1 MLFTVLGSSGFIG
14 KNLISHLKDKG
25 MEVHTPDIRRED
37 ITKRNLGHVIYAI
50 GDFDY
55 KKNILNFIESHVGH
69 LNQLVNNSNFESLLY
84 CSSTRV
90 YSGLKTTREDTSLNL
105 DPTNINNLY
114 PISKVMGES
123 ICLAFDNPKIRIA
136 RLSNVSGFNH
146 TSNLFLPSIIR
157 DAVDKKNINLSIK
170 LESEKDYVH
179 IDDVVK
185 VLPKIALNGKYR
197 IYNVAKGENTTNQDI
212 ITKLQQITSC
222 KLDILEGAK
231 NYSFPK
237 INTERIVN
245 EFNFN
250 SKSVLNYIDDIVG
263 SYKNFKNK
271 N

>member
-1 MLFTVLGSSGFIG
+1 MIFTVLGSNGFIG
-14 KNLISHLKDKG
+14 KNLVNHLQNIG
-25 MEVHTPDIRRED
+25 MEVYAPDIRHED
-37 ITKRNLGHVIYAI
+37 ISKKHLGHVIYAI
-50 GDFDY
+50 GELNS
-55 KKNILNFIESHVGH
+55 KKNISNLIESNVCH
-69 LNQLVNNSNFESLLY
+69 LNKLLNNSNFESLLY

-90 YSGLKTTREDTSLNL
+90 YSGLKTSEDSSLNL
-105 DPTNINNLY
+105 EPTDIDNLY

-123 ICLAFDNPKIRIA
+123 ICLAFDNPKIRIV
-136 RLSNVSGFNH
+136 RLSNVTGFNH
-146 TSNLFLPSIIR
+146 TSKLFLPSIIR
-157 DAVDKKNINLSIK
+157 EAIDKKKITLHTK
-170 LESEKDYVH
+170 LRSEKDYVH

-185 VLPKIALNGKYR
+185 VLPEIALNGKYR

>member
-1 MLFTVLGSSGFIG
+1 
-14 KNLISHLKDKG
+14 
-25 MEVHTPDIRRED
+25 
-37 ITKRNLGHVIYAI
+37 
-50 GDFDY
+50 
-55 KKNILNFIESHVGH
+55 
-69 LNQLVNNSNFESLLY
+69 
-84 CSSTRV
+84 
-90 YSGLKTTREDTSLNL
+90 
-105 DPTNINNLY
+105 
-114 PISKVMGES
+114 MGES

-185 VLPKIALNGKYR
+185 VLPEIALNGKYR

>member
-1 MLFTVLGSSGFIG
+1 MLFTILGSSGFIG
-14 KNLISHLKDKG
+14 KNLVSHLKDKG
-25 MEVHTPDIRRED
+25 MEVYTPDIRCED
-37 ITKRNLGHVIYAI
+37 VTKRNLGHVIYAI

-123 ICLAFDNPKIRIA
+123 ICLAFDNPKIRIV

-157 DAVDKKNINLSIK
+157 DAVDKKNIILSIK

-185 VLPKIALNGKYR
+185 ALPEIALNGKYR

-263 SYKNFKNK
+263 TYKNFKNK

>member
-1 MLFTVLGSSGFIG
+1 MLFTILGSSGFIG
-14 KNLISHLKDKG
+14 KNLVNHLNNIG
-25 MEVHTPDIRRED
+25 MEVHTPDVRRDD
-37 ITKRNLGHVIYAI
+37 ITKKNLGHVIYAI
-50 GDFDY
+50 GDFVY
-55 KKNILNFIESHVGH
+55 KKNTLNFIESHVGH
-69 LNQLVNNSNFESLLY
+69 LNQLLNNSNFESLLY

-90 YSGLKTTREDTSLNL
+90 YSGLKDTHEDTSLNL

-114 PISKVMGES
+114 PISKVMAES
-123 ICLAFDNPKIRIA
+123 ICLSFDNPKIRIV

-146 TSNLFLPSIIR
+146 TSNLFLPSIVR
-157 DAVDKKNINLSIK
+157 DAVDKKNITLQIK

-179 IDDVVK
+179 VDDVVK
-185 VLPKIALNGKYR
+185 LLPEIVLNGKYR

-212 ITKLQQITSC
+212 ITKLQKITSC
-222 KLDILEGAK
+222 KLEVSENAK

-237 INTERIVN
+237 ISTERVVS

-250 SKSVLNYIDDIVG
+250 PKSVLNYIEDIVK

>member
-105 DPTNINNLY
+105 DPTNINNL
-114 PISKVMGES
+114 
-123 ICLAFDNPKIRIA
+123 
-136 RLSNVSGFNH
+136 
-146 TSNLFLPSIIR
+146 
-157 DAVDKKNINLSIK
+157 
-170 LESEKDYVH
+170 
-179 IDDVVK
+179 
-185 VLPKIALNGKYR
+185 
-197 IYNVAKGENTTNQDI
+197 
-212 ITKLQQITSC
+212 
-222 KLDILEGAK
+222 
-231 NYSFPK
+231 
-237 INTERIVN
+237 
-245 EFNFN
+245 
-250 SKSVLNYIDDIVG
+250 
-263 SYKNFKNK
+263 
-271 N
+271 